1 MTHAK
6 KHGYLT
12 VGDIRH
18 SSAPDDALIR
28 VDGPAIY
35 DDIEMDLWAVSYQY
49 DEAHPGPGGG
59 PLDGPLHTVN
69 RLRLFTIDADREAST
84 DNPVPDEP
92 AGDKHDR

>member
-1 MTHAK
+1 M

-28 VDGPAIY
+28 VDGPRIY
-35 DDIEMDLWAVSYQY
+35 ADIDMDLWAVSCQY
-49 DEAHPGPGGG
+49 DEAHPGPGPG
-59 PLDGPLHTVN
+59 PLQTVN
-69 RLRLFTIDADREAST
+69 RLRLIAVDADREASA

-92 AGDKHDR
+92 SEPI